1 MRDRAPRRMSR
12 RIAKGRGACSQ
23 ARASKTRSRFPNG
36 RATPS
41 KYNLIIK
48 FTFKI
53 GTSILLMRLME
64 SQIERTKVME
74 RNINTSID
82 EIIDL
87 GSVSEETRGSVLGH
101 DDTLGGRQINAGLS
115 DD

>member
-1 MRDRAPRRMSR
+1 
-12 RIAKGRGACSQ
+12 
-23 ARASKTRSRFPNG
+23 
-36 RATPS
+36 
-41 KYNLIIK
+41 
-48 FTFKI
+48 
-53 GTSILLMRLME
+53 
-64 SQIERTKVME
+64 ME

>member
-1 MRDRAPRRMSR
+1 MTGPHGECPGESLKVVVHAPKRVLP
-12 RIAKGRGACSQ
+12 KPGHV
-23 ARASKTRSRFPNG
+23 FPNSM
-36 RATPS
+36 ATPS
-41 KYNLIIK
+41 EYNPIIK
-48 FTFKI
+48 FTFEI
-53 GTSILLMRLME
+53 CASILLMRLME
-64 SQIERTKVME
+64 SQIERKKLME